1 MWITH
6 SLCSYVWKRQTQRK
20 ESCITAPE
28 PLKHRPDS
36 HKHCSTTPH
45 LSQRFQCNAAVQ
57 RSEIQTRSPKDQFSN
72 SHVLRGK
79 TENPVSASQKLF
91 RRLMISFVC
100 AAELLSVC
108 ARYIR
113 IINNINTF
121 YWLGFL
127 YWGEI
132 HLLVKNSLR
141 EMTAGISYL
150 SDLNRQ
156 SKYKDRHDTI
166 QLMRH
171 VHSLELKKHVKWQF

>member
-6 SLCSYVWKRQTQRK
+6 SLCSYVWKRQRQRK

-36 HKHCSTTPH
+36 HKHYSTTPH
-45 LSQRFQCNAAVQ
+45 LSQRFQCSAAVQ
-57 RSEIQTRSPKDQFSN
+57 RSEIQTRSLKDQFSN

-79 TENPVSASQKLF
+79 TENPVGASQKLF

-113 IINNINTF
+113 IINNLNTF
-121 YWLGFL
+121 YWLAFCSGVKFISWWRIHEERWQQGFHIFL
-127 YWGEI
+127 IYTDRANTKTDTPQFNSCVMCI
-132 HLLVKNSLR
+132 H
-141 EMTAGISYL
+141 
-150 SDLNRQ
+150 
-156 SKYKDRHDTI
+156 
-166 QLMRH
+166 
-171 VHSLELKKHVKWQF
+171 